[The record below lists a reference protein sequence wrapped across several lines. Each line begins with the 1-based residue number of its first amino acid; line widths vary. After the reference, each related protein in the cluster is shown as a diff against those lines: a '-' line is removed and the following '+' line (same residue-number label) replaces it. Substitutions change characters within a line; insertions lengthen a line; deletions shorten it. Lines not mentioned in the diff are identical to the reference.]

1 MQEKLACIEDFLYSS
16 SVVIWWP
23 MVACRIPGD
32 RVAKTARS
40 QAGENTP
47 ISWEGD
53 SKEILSAWDSGIKL
67 DFGFSLREMQE
78 GRSPRLINKPM
89 ESIGPKVFELVDY
102 DDKKDYRLIYVAR
115 IDDVIYVLHC
125 FEKTS
130 QKTKKRD
137 LNIAKAR
144 LKAVQKRLREEQK
157 MPSSKN
163 ENKPHV
169 TKGDIFDDL
178 GLSPKE
184 ALHAKIKHEIWRDLV
199 EYIERRDFSQ
209 AELAKVLKIHQPDVS
224 NLLRGKISKFSTDKL
239 FCYAGRLNLGV
250 HVKLKEPK
258 VSKGIVS
265 SASATK
271 SAKKRELAHA

>member
-1 MQEKLACIEDFLYSS
+1 
-16 SVVIWWP
+16 

-40 QAGENTP
+40 KAVEDTP

-53 SKEILSAWDSGIKL
+53 SKEILSKWDSGIKL

-89 ESIGPKVFELVDY
+89 DSIGNKVFELVDY

-130 QKTKKRD
+130 QKTKKKD

-157 MPSSKN
+157 
-163 ENKPHV
+163 
-169 TKGDIFDDL
+169 D
-178 GLSPKE
+178 
-184 ALHAKIKHEIWRDLV
+184 A
-199 EYIERRDFSQ
+199 
-209 AELAKVLKIHQPDVS
+209 
-224 NLLRGKISKFSTDKL
+224 
-239 FCYAGRLNLGV
+239 
-250 HVKLKEPK
+250 KLK
-258 VSKGIVS
+258 
-265 SASATK
+265 
-271 SAKKRELAHA
+271 KRK